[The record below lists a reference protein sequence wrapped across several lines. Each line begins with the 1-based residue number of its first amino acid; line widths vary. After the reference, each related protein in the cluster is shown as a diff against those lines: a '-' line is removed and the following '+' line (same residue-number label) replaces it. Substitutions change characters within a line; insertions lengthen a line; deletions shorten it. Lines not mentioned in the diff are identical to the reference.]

1 MSISK
6 FFCTLTL
13 LNFFTTFS
21 IDPQKNEFNDKII
34 YEFDEK
40 LNELYVLN
48 EKLEFSTYELSTNSI
63 KNKIKIK
70 ISDYLNLESI
80 NWKYIVKNQFFEIDK
95 NVGFSDL
102 KLIKFNDN
110 GFKIVHKGGG
120 LMINLK
126 NGILIRED
134 NSFPFMNKFHGDYF
148 EFQGEIFHF
157 GGYGLFRSNNTLLKF
172 DKGNSNQWDE
182 IPYQN
187 ALPNEISKGIV
198 SFSSI
203 LVGNEYYI
211 IGGNNNFNGVNQF
224 NTSILKFNLK
234 TYVWKKIGEINLDLS
249 SNPLILTSEDSYYI
263 FEKENLYI
271 ATIGNYELT
280 KYDYN
285 FDFKPSLLGNSI
297 QMKDK
302 PMTFISE
309 FSKGDEFSDTSNDP
323 ISNKKIYTFKPHNSK
338 YETKILQKYNLS
350 EIVDIKSKTEFP
362 LLKNEQSRNQFF
374 IPILILISIIIINL
388 IYKALRKSEMTKNKK
403 IKLYRFEN
411 NELYFNETKIEI
423 DNNSILIL
431 NMLSKSENITS
442 NDVVSALVK
451 NGLSFDYASKIKNKV
466 IESLNDKF
474 NFLTSS
480 EEPFIKLSKSKI
492 DKRIQV
498 LNMLKK

>member
-1 MSISK
+1 MK
-6 FFCTLTL
+6 FYKYIYLLIF
-13 LNFFTTFS
+13 LNFFTLFS
-21 IDPQKNEFNDKII
+21 ADPRFNEFSG
-34 YEFDEK
+34 EFLYDFDIR

-48 EKLEFSTYELSTNSI
+48 EKLELSTYKLSTNSL
-63 KNKIKIK
+63 KGVSKIKV
-70 ISDYLNLESI
+70 LNDLKLESFD
-80 NWKYIVKNQFFEIDK
+80 WDYIVKNQLINLNK

-102 KLIKFNDN
+102 KLIKLIDN
-110 GFKIVHKGGG
+110 GFKLVHKGGG
-120 LMINLK
+120 LMFDINEDMLK
-126 NGILIRED
+126 RED
-134 NSFPFMNKFHGDYF
+134 NSFAFMNKFHGNYF
-148 EFQGEIFHF
+148 EFESDIFHF

-187 ALPNEISKGIV
+187 SLPSEISKGIV

-203 LVGNEYYI
+203 LEGNEYYI
-211 IGGNNNFNGVNQF
+211 IGGNSNFNGVNEF
-224 NTSILKFNLK
+224 NTSILKFNLSS
-234 TYVWKKIGEINLDLS
+234 YEWKKIGEINLNLS
-249 SNPLILTSEDSYYI
+249 NNPLIITNGDSYYI
-263 FEKENLYI
+263 FEKENLYV
-271 ATIGNYELT
+271 ATIGNYELS

-285 FDFKPSLLGNSI
+285 FNFNPALLGNSI

-323 ISNKKIYTFKPHNSK
+323 ISNKIVYTFKPHNSK

-350 EIVDIKSKTEFP
+350 EIIDIKSKTEFP

-374 IPILILISIIIINL
+374 IPLLILISIIILNL
-388 IYKALRKSEMTKNKK
+388 IYKALKKSEKIKN

-431 NMLSKSENITS
+431 DMLSKSENITS
-442 NDVVSALVK
+442 NDIVSALVK

-474 NFLTSS
+474 KFMTSHN
-480 EEPFIKLSKSKI
+480 EPFIAISKSKI

-498 LNMLKK
+498 LNLLKI

>member
-1 MSISK
+1 MKIYRY
-6 FFCTLTL
+6 FYFIIF
-13 LNFFTTFS
+13 LNFFTHFS
-21 IDPQKNEFNDKII
+21 ADPQFNEYNGEFI
-34 YEFDEK
+34 YDFDTN

-48 EKLEFSTYELSTNSI
+48 EKLELSTYELSTNSL
-63 KNKIKIK
+63 KDFSKIKIQN
-70 ISDYLNLESI
+70 YLNSDTFDW
-80 NWKYIVKNQFFEIDK
+80 NYITKSQLIDVNK

-102 KLIKFNDN
+102 KLIKFKKN
-110 GFKIVHKGGG
+110 GFKLVHKGGG
-120 LMINLK
+120 LMINLD
-126 NGILIRED
+126 NGILNRED
-134 NSFPFMNKFHGDYF
+134 NSFAFMNKFHGNYF
-148 EFQGEIFHF
+148 EFESNIFHF

-187 ALPNEISKGIV
+187 SLPSEISKGIV

-203 LVGNEYYI
+203 LLGNEYYI
-211 IGGNNNFNGVNQF
+211 IGGNSNFNGVNHF
-224 NTSILKFNLK
+224 NTSILKFNLN
-234 TYVWKKIGEINLDLS
+234 TYEWKKIGEINLDLS
-249 SNPLILTSEDSYYI
+249 SNPLIITNNDSYYI
-263 FEKENLYI
+263 FEKDNLYV
-271 ATIGNYELT
+271 ATIGDYELT

-285 FDFKPSLLGNSI
+285 FDFKPALLGNSI

-302 PMTFISE
+302 PMTFITE

-323 ISNKKIYTFKPHNSK
+323 ISNKIVYTFKPHNSK

-350 EIVDIKSKTEFP
+350 EIIDIKSKTEFP

-374 IPILILISIIIINL
+374 IPLLILISIIILNL
-388 IYKALRKSEMTKNKK
+388 IYKALRKSEKNKN

-442 NDVVSALVK
+442 NDIVSALVK
-451 NGLSFDYASKIKNKV
+451 NGLSFDYASKIKNKA

-474 NFLTSS
+474 KFLIST
-480 EEPFIKLSKSKI
+480 EEPFIKISKSKI

-498 LNMLKK
+498 LNLLKK

>member
-1 MSISK
+1 MRI
-6 FFCTLTL
+6 TDIIYILTL

-34 YEFDEK
+34 YDFDEE
-40 LNELYVLN
+40 LNELYILN
-48 EKLEFSTYELSTNSI
+48 EQLEFSTYELSTNSLKSI
-63 KNKIKIK
+63 SKIKI
-70 ISDYLNLESI
+70 LNDLKPDNI
-80 NWKYIVKNQFFEIDK
+80 NWDYIVKNQLINTNK
-95 NVGFSDL
+95 NLGFSDL
-102 KLIKFNDN
+102 ELIKFNDN
-110 GFKIVHKGGG
+110 GFKLVHKGGG
-120 LMINLK
+120 LIFDINEGMLK
-126 NGILIRED
+126 RED

-148 EFQGEIFHF
+148 EFQAEIFHF

-182 IPYQN
+182 ISYQN

-224 NTSILKFNLK
+224 NTSILKFNLN

-249 SNPLILTSEDSYYI
+249 RNPLILTSEDSYYI
-263 FEKENLYI
+263 FEKENLFI
-271 ATIGNYELT
+271 ATIGNYKLT

-285 FDFKPSLLGNSI
+285 FDFKPALLGNNI

-302 PMTFISE
+302 PMTFITE
-309 FSKGDEFSDTSNDP
+309 FSKGDEFSDTSNNP
-323 ISNKKIYTFKPHNSK
+323 ISNKIVYTFKPHNSK

-350 EIVDIKSKTEFP
+350 EIIDIKSKTEFP

-374 IPILILISIIIINL
+374 IPLLILISIIILNL
-388 IYKALRKSEMTKNKK
+388 IYKALRKSEKNKN

-442 NDVVSALVK
+442 NDIVSALVK
-451 NGLSFDYASKIKNKV
+451 NGLSFDYASKIKNKA

-474 NFLTSS
+474 KFLIST
-480 EEPFIKLSKSKI
+480 EEPFIMISKSKI

-498 LNMLKK
+498 LNLLKK